1 MTAQELPPVIDIGSL
16 LAPHPPR
23 TNFNLFWIDDAY
35 TMRVA
40 IVEDAFPWH
49 YHPESDEGWL
59 VLRGRIRIRTELG
72 DVELGPG
79 QATVVRSPLRHSPL
93 ALEDGTQVLIV
104 NSATFSTVYTDP
116 SVDHAAARYSE
127 IEVEAP

>member
-1 MTAQELPPVIDIGSL
+1 VIDIGAL

-59 VLRGRIRIRTELG
+59 VLQGRIRIRTERG
-72 DVELGPG
+72 DVELGAG

-93 ALEDGTQVLIV
+93 SLEKGTQALIV
-104 NSATFSTVYTDP
+104 NSRTFTTVYTEVG
-116 SVDHAAARYSE
+116 VDHAGARYRE
-127 IEVEAP
+127 IDVGPST

>member
-1 MTAQELPPVIDIGSL
+1 MRAGWCYAGAYGSGPSW
-16 LAPHPPR
+16 A
-23 TNFNLFWIDDAY
+23 T
-35 TMRVA
+35 
-40 IVEDAFPWH
+40 
-49 YHPESDEGWL
+49 SK
-59 VLRGRIRIRTELG
+59 
-72 DVELGPG
+72 LGPG

-127 IEVEAP
+127 IEVESS

>member
-1 MTAQELPPVIDIGSL
+1 MIDIGSL

-59 VLRGRIRIRTELG
+59 VLRGRISAS
-72 DVELGPG
+72 GPSW
-79 QATVVRSPLRHSPL
+79 ATSSSGPARRLWCAHRCAIARWRSRR
-93 ALEDGTQVLIV
+93 
-104 NSATFSTVYTDP
+104 
-116 SVDHAAARYSE
+116 ARRC
-127 IEVEAP
+127 